1 MEASTLREPSQS
13 PLSFLAPGMLERE
26 VADLPPLSSVLGLVA
41 HSAVVLP
48 VLLALSV
55 LLSVSD
61 ASSLDQGP

>member
-1 MEASTLREPSQS
+1 
-13 PLSFLAPGMLERE
+13 MLERE